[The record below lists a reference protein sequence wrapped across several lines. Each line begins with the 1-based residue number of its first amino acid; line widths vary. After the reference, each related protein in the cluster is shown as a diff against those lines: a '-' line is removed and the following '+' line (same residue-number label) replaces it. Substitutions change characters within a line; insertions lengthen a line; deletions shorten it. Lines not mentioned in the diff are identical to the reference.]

1 MEDYQLTS
9 SRKVL
14 EIDHKIPRALGGK
27 DEWKNLQ
34 LLHRHC
40 HDGKIASDGS
50 QKSCNDKRKHI
61 E

>member
-1 MEDYQLTS
+1 MTS